1 MTTATRPVAD
11 LSPAVRAAAG
21 LAPAAPAAPDGH
33 ELAFGVHLASVLP
46 AIPLGLYVLL
56 TRKDGTRHRM
66 LGKLWMA
73 LMVSG
78 ALSALFIRH
87 INHGGFSWIHI
98 FVPVTVLAA
107 WAAVASARAGRI
119 SHHCRRVI
127 AMYLYALI
135 VPVLFAF
142 APGRVMWT
150 WTFG

>member
-56 TRKDGTRHRM
+56 TRKDGTRQRM

-87 INHGGFSWIHI
+87 ANYGGFSWIHI

-107 WAAVASARAGRI
+107 IASARAGRI
-119 SHHCRRVI
+119 SQHCRRVI
-127 AMYLYALI
+127 AMYLDTLI